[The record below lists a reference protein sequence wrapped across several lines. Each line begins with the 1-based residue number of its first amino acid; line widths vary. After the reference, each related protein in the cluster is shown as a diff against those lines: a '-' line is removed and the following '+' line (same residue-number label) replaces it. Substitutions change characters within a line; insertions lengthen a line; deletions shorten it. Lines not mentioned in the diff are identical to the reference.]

1 MPPTSY
7 IIVSASN
14 SPYMA
19 WQSKLFHFSC
29 VTRTGA
35 VPLVFVHGGA
45 DRPLAGDFHDIAA
58 TGGVVVRAP
67 SFAANGRG
75 ASYMPRN
82 TPGTLLAACD
92 LCDDPDA
99 AFVLCDP
106 DMIFTRRPSFA
117 PRLSADRYD
126 WMNFGEPRVRSLAE
140 RLGLGDEALV
150 AATAGQQGGVP
161 HVVPVALARPIA
173 ESWLD
178 VIDALLDDSGERG
191 YVDSMYAFGLA
202 CAALELPVA
211 CTSHMMT
218 DFDRA
223 RPATADMIHYGY
235 GDATWNKRDFTTAEQ
250 AAQVWNP
257 PPAHDPSSVWGELSR
272 QLSEAREWYGAR
284 VPSRAGATTAV

>member
-1 MPPTSY
+1 MATSY

-45 DRPLAGDFHDIAA
+45 DRPLADDVQDIAA
-58 TGGVVVRAP
+58 TGGVIVRAP
-67 SFAANGRG
+67 SFALGPRG
-75 ASYMPRN
+75 DKYMPRN

-92 LCDDPDA
+92 FCEDPDA

-106 DMIFTRRPSFA
+106 DMIFTRRPAFL
-117 PRLSADRYD
+117 PQLSADRYD
-126 WMNFGEPRVRSLAE
+126 WMNFAEPRVRDVAA
-140 RLGLGDEALV
+140 RLGIHDQAFA
-150 AATAGQQGGVP
+150 AATALQQGGVP
-161 HVVPVALARPIA
+161 HVVPAAIARPFA

-178 VIDALLDDSGERG
+178 VIDVFGERG

-202 CAALELPVA
+202 AAVLELPVA
-211 CTSHMMT
+211 CTSHMIT

-235 GDATWNKRDFTTAEQ
+235 GDATWNKRDFATAEQ
-250 AAQVWNP
+250 AATVWHP
-257 PPAHDPSSVWGELSR
+257 PPADDPASVWGELSR
-272 QLSEAREWYGAR
+272 QLVEAREWYA
-284 VPSRAGATTAV
+284 SRGSPATLPGH